1 MTGGDV
7 APLGRD
13 GVTEMHKLFDWATTS
28 KKGVTTIC
36 RRSRCIFCASRLG
49 VDGEISEEMRN
60 ALNAFLYRTGESST
74 NFMVVFASNQPEQ
87 LDWAVQDRVDE
98 IVEFTLPD

>member
-1 MTGGDV
+1 MALRKCTSYLTGPQLQKG
-7 APLGRD
+7 LL
-13 GVTEMHKLFDWATTS
+13 LFVDEADAFLRKRT
-28 KKGVTTIC
+28 
-36 RRSRCIFCASRLG
+36 G

-60 ALNAFLYRTGESST
+60 ALECICTGPGESST